1 MSAAKVK
8 AEQIIA
14 DNGVVVFSK
23 SYCPHCNET
32 KALLN
37 SQGAKYFTMELD
49 KVGKEKWET
58 DVLEMVDDGPAIQD
72 ALQQLTKQRTVPNI
86 FINHQHIGGNSDL
99 MARSSQLPQL
109 LKDAGAL

>member
-1 MSAAKVK
+1 MSAARVK
-8 AEQIIA
+8 AEKIIA

-37 SQGAKYFTMELD
+37 SQGAKFFTLELD
-49 KVGKEKWET
+49 N
-58 DVLEMVDDGPAIQD
+58 VDDGPAIQD
-72 ALQQLTKQRTVPNI
+72 ALQELTKQRTVPNI

-99 MARSSQLPQL
+99 KAKSSELPQL
-109 LKDAGAL
+109 LAAAGAV